1 MTKKLHVV
9 AGNPLQ
15 EDRIE
20 KMLNVNNWTH
30 SQFLEACLDALEP
43 NDLSVLESAYWS
55 FIDVLYRFTPTIK
68 RSMVSTFANHMWSII
83 VRIVYKKDD
92 IYKVTNGLEE
102 CIALND
108 WNTNNG
114 DTDDKQN

>member
-1 MTKKLHVV
+1 MAKKLHIV

-20 KMLNVNNWTH
+20 KMLNVNSWTH

-68 RSMVSTFANHMWSII
+68 HSIVSTFANHMWVII
-83 VRIVYKKDD
+83 VRVVYKKDD
-92 IYKVTNGLEE
+92 IHKVASGLEE
-102 CIALND
+102 DIASNK
-108 WNTNNG
+108 WNTSDG
-114 DTDDKQN
+114 D